1 MLKSLERLSVL
12 VSVLLAGCTVASAQL
27 PPPPSPAAPAPS
39 VGLKGEI
46 EFAATNHDFGKI
58 WDHEKV
64 SYDFVFRNVGTE
76 DLTVLDV
83 KSTCGCTVPELE
95 KKVYA
100 PGEEGAITVIF
111 NPQNRQNKQNKTIN
125 VTTDSRATPR
135 VALHISSFVTK
146 VLDIQPSIANLGRI
160 YKNEEKGVKVFITG
174 STPDFKAWPAEELS
188 AESPFKI
195 EVLTDVPAPPNA
207 GENGWT
213 VLRVYVE
220 KGLPVGRHNGEIVL
234 KTNDSRRPE
243 VQLRSVVTVVG
254 DLQARPPRFA
264 LGRMTPGES
273 FEATVTLLNR
283 VAEEFEITKIVVEGE
298 ADGIVKTSFSPTSE
312 GKKDAY
318 DLTVTGIAPED
329 GERVLGRVVIHTNM
343 ADEPT
348 FELPVYGFVSS
359 PPQRPMTPT
368 GAASGG

>member
-64 SYDFVFRNVGTE
+64 SYDFVFRNVGSE

-174 STPDFKAWPAEELS
+174 STPDFKAWPAEEPS
-188 AESPFKI
+188 EESPFKI

-220 KGLPVGRHNGEIVL
+220 KGLP
-234 KTNDSRRPE
+234 
-243 VQLRSVVTVVG
+243 VVG

-298 ADGIVKTSFSPTSE
+298 AEGIVKTSFSPTSE

-359 PPQRPMTPT
+359 PPQRPITPT